1 MHNSNLPCN
10 SHCCMLAHTVEHN
23 LYIFFSAAANAPT
36 GLAGEVVG
44 HASIRVSWTA
54 PTSGATVTGY
64 RVYYHEEDNEGRVVN
79 PNSMDVDDSTTEH
92 NITLVLTAGHRY
104 NITVRALSRQ
114 LPSPAVGP
122 PTVTIGK
129 ST

>member
-1 MHNSNLPCN
+1 
-10 SHCCMLAHTVEHN
+10 MLAHTVKHN
-23 LYIFFSAAANAPT
+23 LYIFVSAAANAPT
-36 GLAGEVVG
+36 GLAAEVVG
-44 HASIRVSWTA
+44 QASIRVSWTA

-64 RVYYHEEDNEGRVVN
+64 RVYYQEEDDEGRVINLDRV
-79 PNSMDVDDSTTEH
+79 DVDDSKTEH
-92 NITLVLTAGHRY
+92 NITIVLTDGHRY

>member
-1 MHNSNLPCN
+1 M
-10 SHCCMLAHTVEHN
+10 
-23 LYIFFSAAANAPT
+23 
-36 GLAGEVVG
+36 
-44 HASIRVSWTA
+44 
-54 PTSGATVTGY
+54 TGY
-64 RVYYHEEDNEGRVVN
+64 RVYYHEEDAQGGIINS
-79 PNSMDVDDSTTEH
+79 NSMDVSASKTEH
-92 NITLVLTAGHRY
+92 NITLVLTAGHSY